1 MESRKIVNQKKK
13 LIDPEKIKLEYIVGV
28 PFGIVIFV
36 MIVIQ
41 LIKAIL

>member
-1 MESRKIVNQKKK
+1 MENRKKK
-13 LIDPEKIKLEYIVGV
+13 KFDLEKLKIEYLISV

-36 MIVIQ
+36 MIIIQ